1 MSTSAN
7 IVIYYSKRLI
17 LANFIKRD
25 LYKLHFYSFYLLSF
39 LPIFFIFL

>member
-25 LYKLHFYSFYLLSF
+25 LYKLHFYFFYLLSF